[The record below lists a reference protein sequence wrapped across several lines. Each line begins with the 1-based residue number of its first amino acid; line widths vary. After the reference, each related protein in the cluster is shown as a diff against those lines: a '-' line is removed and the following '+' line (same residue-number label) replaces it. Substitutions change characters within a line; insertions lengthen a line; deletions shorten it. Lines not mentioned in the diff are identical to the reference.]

1 MAKGSE
7 LSGKFAFKLYDTFGF
22 PLDLTE
28 LMARENGLTIN
39 HSEFEKEMK
48 AQKKRAREAHKSV
61 DILVN
66 ESDTPSDSTEFA
78 DMIYQTCKILPL
90 VAPIG

>member
-1 MAKGSE
+1 
-7 LSGKFAFKLYDTFGF
+7 
-22 PLDLTE
+22 
-28 LMARENGLTIN
+28 
-39 HSEFEKEMK
+39 MK

-66 ESDTPSDSTEFA
+66 ESDESSDYTEFCGY
-78 DMIYQTCKILPL
+78 DLSNFKILTL